1 MAKQPG
7 EKQRFEVLLE
17 QVRKEVQ
24 ILADGH
30 GALDQK
36 VDRLNRELSEQVDAG
51 FASMDIKFDTV
62 LSEVRSVAKQ
72 VQEHAQAHTN

>member
-24 ILADGH
+24 ISADGH
-30 GALDQK
+30 VALDQK
-36 VDRLNRELSEQVDAG
+36 VDRLNRELSEQVDTG

-72 VQEHAQAHTN
+72 VQEHAQAHTS